1 MPLWKQ
7 TNDETLKVGDSFE
20 HFSIVEVKKMV
31 PFSVKFRNHQL
42 KQLTSSQNFL
52 DNKERMIKSGMATEE
67 DYQPLP
73 EFEKTFLRLKK
84 LSNQ

>member
-7 TNDETLKVGDSFE
+7 TNNETLKVGDSLE
-20 HFSIVEVKKMV
+20 DLSIIEIKKMV
-31 PFSVKFRNHQL
+31 PLSVKFRNHQL

-67 DYQPLP
+67 DYQSLP
-73 EFEKTFLRLKK
+73 ELEKTFLRLKK
-84 LSNQ
+84 V